1 MRLRLAELIAALSLA
16 TDLGLGMPQEHVL
29 RQCRIALALAD
40 RVDID
45 DGERAAVYYTAMLA
59 WVGCTADSYELA
71 AQFGDEIEFRAAAHE
86 VDLAGEPMMSF
97 LLGRVGTGRPPRERE
112 RMAAELVTTRGR
124 VAAEAMTAHCQ
135 VASQIARRLGLGPEV
150 QQPLVHV
157 FARWDGEGI
166 PSGTGGEELPLAIR
180 LVHIAAIAE
189 VHHRNGGVEGA
200 VAVVRERAGGQ
211 FDPRLAE
218 AFSDCATE
226 VLDGLAEESSW
237 DAVIAAEP
245 GLAKPLVGDQLDTAF
260 ETLADFGDLK
270 SPWFTGHSRG
280 VARLAAAAARAGGLS
295 GEAVTELRRAALVH
309 DLGRT
314 GVPNTIWDKPGPLT
328 DAEWERVRLH
338 PYYAE
343 RMLARPEALARLGA
357 IAACHHERLDG
368 SGYHRSLPGSALSP
382 SARILAAADAYHAMT
397 EARPHRDALEPE
409 QAAATLRGEVRAGR
423 IDADAAEDVLTAAGH
438 RRTSARERARP
449 AGLTARELEVLLLVA
464 RGARPRCR
472 AGADDLREDR
482 AQPHRA
488 HLHQARRLHPCRGI
502 ALCDASRTRRLTL
515 PKLRR
520 MPHDRPRTG
529 AYGRRVASTKP
540 KEGTNAIDFSGGSC
554 ADTPQSSPTSRCS
567 PPSAGAPTRWS
578 RSRARASRTGRHG

>member
-1 MRLRLAELIAALSLA
+1 
-16 TDLGLGMPQEHVL
+16 
-29 RQCRIALALAD
+29 
-40 RVDID
+40 
-45 DGERAAVYYTAMLA
+45 
-59 WVGCTADSYELA
+59 
-71 AQFGDEIEFRAAAHE
+71 
-86 VDLAGEPMMSF
+86 
-97 LLGRVGTGRPPRERE
+97 
-112 RMAAELVTTRGR
+112 MAAELVTTRGR

-150 QQPLVHV
+150 QEPLVHV

-166 PSGTGGEELPLAIR
+166 PSRDRRRG
-180 LVHIAAIAE
+180 AAAGDQARP
-189 VHHRNGGVEGA
+189 HRRDRRGPPPQRRRRRRGRGRA
-200 VAVVRERAGGQ
+200 RARRRPVRSRAW
-211 FDPRLAE
+211 PE
-218 AFSDCATE
+218 AFADCATE
-226 VLDGLAEESSW
+226 LLDGLAEESSW

-280 VARLAAAAARAGGLS
+280 VARLAAAAAREAGLPD
-295 GEAVTELRRAALVH
+295 EAVTELRRAALVH

-438 RRTSARERARP
+438 RRASARERARP

-464 RGARPRCR
+464 RGASSRDVAQELTIAEKTARNHIEHIYTKLDVSTR
-472 AGADDLREDR
+472 AE
-482 AQPHRA
+482 
-488 HLHQARRLHPCRGI
+488 
-502 ALCDASRTRRLTL
+502 ASLYA
-515 PKLRR
+515 
-520 MPHDRPRTG
+520 M
-529 AYGRRVASTKP
+529 
-540 KEGTNAIDFSGGSC
+540 
-554 ADTPQSSPTSRCS
+554 
-567 PPSAGAPTRWS
+567 
-578 RSRARASRTGRHG
+578 RHGLVD